1 MTGKTKI
8 IKSACFSFFCLIFA
22 VLFWYMLNNLFLW
35 REGSVIT
42 DLILAFVFFSIFFI
56 FSMIYLLLIDNRKIV
71 MISSFFIVFSSLIF
85 LLRRDG
91 MWVVIPA
98 TLAYTASTLIIYA
111 VYNMT
116 NKNILNDRK
125 NSIVF
130 HAGNSV
136 LKAGPMLLL
145 IFALLMSVIFYFNF
159 PLVNSKGEIEIE
171 ESIVEIVSR
180 PFGSLINN
188 FIPIYDFDMS
198 VNEFIVLTAM
208 MGLPF
213 TQKED
218 VEMESLI
225 NIEDPP
231 REVID
236 YLESKGIYNLEEVNF
251 VELLQEDEEFRTILL
266 EAIKELASEA
276 DPFLLLEYRKNL
288 SENWGIKIDPDEKMG
303 AVFTK
308 LTNSKI
314 NQISPVIRN
323 LILILPSIF
332 LFGLIQISF
341 MILNFLYAFLCWAI
355 LIIFYKFKFY
365 HYKKVTVEKEEIE
378 L

>member
-332 LFGLIQISF
+332 LFGLIQVSF

>member
-1 MTGKTKI
+1 
-8 IKSACFSFFCLIFA
+8 
-22 VLFWYMLNNLFLW
+22 
-35 REGSVIT
+35 
-42 DLILAFVFFSIFFI
+42 
-56 FSMIYLLLIDNRKIV
+56 
-71 MISSFFIVFSSLIF
+71 
-85 LLRRDG
+85 

-332 LFGLIQISF
+332 LFGLIQVSF